1 MIEDIF
7 SFFGVCLLMLELL
20 LVEGPEDADF
30 VVFVL
35 IEVKSVQVTIP
46 KRDDELG

>member
-1 MIEDIF
+1 MIEDVF
-7 SFFGVCLLMLELL
+7 PLLGVCLLVLELL
-20 LVEGPEDADF
+20 LVEGPEDANL

-46 KRDDELG
+46 KGVRIG